1 MPLINK
7 SESSL
12 EKLKGIKV
20 NSKLLSEMKDYCTHF
35 EVSLED
41 FVNQALQYILDKDK
55 DWKIRKTVRNK
66 IF

>member
-7 SESSL
+7 SESNL

-20 NSKLLSEMKDYCTHF
+20 NSKLLSEIKDYCTHF

-41 FVNQALQYILDKDK
+41 FAAAPAEITELAK
-55 DWKIRKTVRNK
+55 
-66 IF
+66 